1 MLGPLG
7 MPVEVVSDRP
17 GDAATLKLLRSVFMK
32 GLAASALESLR
43 AAEAAGHASWLEGEI
58 AAVIGEPLLER
69 LVEGSRRHAVRRVD
83 EMEAARE
90 LLLELGVEPRIAAA
104 SAASSPSSRRAGG
117 AAVTTQQPWR
127 RHRATER
134 ACSCEGAY
142 DLHVHVAPD
151 VPQRRIDDRT
161 LAQRFAELGLAGFA
175 LKSHYTSTAERAQV
189 VSALFPEVEVVGT
202 LTLNWAVGGMNALA
216 VEIAAREGARIV
228 WMPTVDSPAETAGRT
243 EPKDGDKVPQWAR
256 LQHEL
261 RGLGL
266 SVDAVHV
273 TDSEGGLLPETRDV
287 LRAIARHDLILATGH
302 LARDDTFAV
311 VDGALE
317 EGVAQIVVTHPE
329 FPCQNFS
336 LDDQRALAERG
347 CLLERC
353 LSTPLSGK
361 TDWEHVFDGVRAV
374 GVERTLFSSD
384 CGNPDYPPVEDG
396 LALWADRL
404 LGGGFDEDEVREMI
418 VGQSRRL
425 AGAA

>member
-1 MLGPLG
+1 MATESA
-7 MPVEVVSDRP
+7 VE
-17 GDAATLKLLRSVFMK
+17 
-32 GLAASALESLR
+32 
-43 AAEAAGHASWLEGEI
+43 
-58 AAVIGEPLLER
+58 
-69 LVEGSRRHAVRRVD
+69 
-83 EMEAARE
+83 
-90 LLLELGVEPRIAAA
+90 
-104 SAASSPSSRRAGG
+104 
-117 AAVTTQQPWR
+117 TTP
-127 RHRATER
+127 TER
-134 ACSCEGAY
+134 ARVLVQGAY

-151 VPQRRIDDRT
+151 VPPRRIDDVT
-161 LAQRFAELGLAGFA
+161 LARRFAEVGLAGFG
-175 LKSHYTSTAERAQV
+175 LKSHYTSTAERANV
-189 VSALFPEVEVVGT
+189 VSGLVPGVQAVGT
-202 LTLNWAVGGMNALA
+202 VSMNQAVGGMNPLA

-243 EPKDGDKVPQWAR
+243 EPKPGDKVPQWAR

-261 RGLGL
+261 RELGLG
-266 SVDAVHV
+266 VEPVHV
-273 TDSEGGLLPETRDV
+273 TGADGALLPETRHV

-302 LARDDTFAV
+302 LDRDDTFAV

-317 EGVAQIVVTHPE
+317 EGVSEIVITHPE

-336 LDDQRALAERG
+336 IEDQRELAARG

-361 TDWEHVFDGVRAV
+361 TSWEHVFDGVRAV

-404 LGGGFDEDEVREMI
+404 LGAGFDEDEVQEMI

-425 AGAA
+425 AGDQS

>member
-1 MLGPLG
+1 MTTQPA
-7 MPVEVVSDRP
+7 V
-17 GDAATLKLLRSVFMK
+17 
-32 GLAASALESLR
+32 AAS
-43 AAEAAGHASWLEGEI
+43 
-58 AAVIGEPLLER
+58 
-69 LVEGSRRHAVRRVD
+69 
-83 EMEAARE
+83 
-90 LLLELGVEPRIAAA
+90 
-104 SAASSPSSRRAGG
+104 PS
-117 AAVTTQQPWR
+117 
-127 RHRATER
+127 ER
-134 ACSCEGAY
+134 ARVLVEGAY

-151 VPQRRIDDRT
+151 VPPRRIDDRA
-161 LAQRFAELGLAGFA
+161 LALRFAEVGLSGFA
-175 LKSHYTSTAERAQV
+175 LKSHYTSTAERAQI
-189 VSALFPEVEVVGT
+189 VSALVPGVQVVGT
-202 LTLNWAVGGMNALA
+202 LTLNWAVGGMNTLA
-216 VEIAAREGARIV
+216 VEIAAREGALIV

-261 RGLGL
+261 RSLGL
-266 SVDAVHV
+266 SVEPVHV
-273 TDSEGGLLPETRDV
+273 ADPEGRLLREVRDV

-302 LARDDTFAV
+302 LDRDDTFAV

-317 EGVAQIVVTHPE
+317 EGVSRIVVTHPE

-361 TDWEHVFDGVRAV
+361 TEWQHVFDGVRAA
-374 GVERTLFSSD
+374 GIERTLFSSD

>member
-1 MLGPLG
+1 MTTQSALDARP
-7 MPVEVVSDRP
+7 SDR
-17 GDAATLKLLRSVFMK
+17 AR
-32 GLAASALESLR
+32 AL
-43 AAEAAGHASWLEGEI
+43 
-58 AAVIGEPLLER
+58 V
-69 LVEGSRRHAVRRVD
+69 
-83 EMEAARE
+83 
-90 LLLELGVEPRIAAA
+90 
-104 SAASSPSSRRAGG
+104 
-117 AAVTTQQPWR
+117 Q
-127 RHRATER
+127 
-134 ACSCEGAY
+134 GAY

-151 VPQRRIDDRT
+151 VPRRRIEDRA
-161 LAQRFAELGLAGFA
+161 LAQRFVDLGLAGFA

-189 VSALFPEVEVVGT
+189 VSALFESVEVVGT

-273 TDSEGGLLPETRDV
+273 TGPDGALLPETCDV
-287 LRAIARHDLILATGH
+287 LRAVARHGLILATGH

-311 VDGALE
+311 VDAALA
-317 EGVAQIVVTHPE
+317 EGVTDIVVTHPE

-336 LDDQRALAERG
+336 IEDQKDLAARG
-347 CLLERC
+347 CLIERC
-353 LSTPLSGK
+353 LTTPFSGK
-361 TDWEHVFDGVRAV
+361 TTWEHVFDGVRAV
-374 GVERTLFSSD
+374 GIEHSLFSSD

-404 LGGGFDEDEVREMI
+404 LDAGFGEDETRELI
-418 VGQSRRL
+418 VTQSRRL
-425 AGAA
+425 AGAS

>member
-1 MLGPLG
+1 MTTREAGVTSP
-7 MPVEVVSDRP
+7 SDR
-17 GDAATLKLLRSVFMK
+17 AR
-32 GLAASALESLR
+32 AL
-43 AAEAAGHASWLEGEI
+43 
-58 AAVIGEPLLER
+58 V
-69 LVEGSRRHAVRRVD
+69 
-83 EMEAARE
+83 
-90 LLLELGVEPRIAAA
+90 
-104 SAASSPSSRRAGG
+104 
-117 AAVTTQQPWR
+117 Q
-127 RHRATER
+127 
-134 ACSCEGAY
+134 GAY

-151 VPQRRIDDRT
+151 VPQRRIDDRA
-161 LAQRFAELGLAGFA
+161 LAQRFSELGLAGFA

-189 VSALFPEVEVVGT
+189 VSALFSDVEVVGT

-243 EPKDGDKVPQWAR
+243 EPRDGDKVPQWAR

-317 EGVAQIVVTHPE
+317 QGVRQIVVTHPE

-336 LDDQRALAERG
+336 IEDQQALAARG
-347 CLLERC
+347 CLVERC
-353 LSTPLSGK
+353 LTTPFSGK
-361 TDWEHVFDGVRAV
+361 TTWEHVFEGVRAV
-374 GVERTLFSSD
+374 GVEHSLFSSD
-384 CGNPDYPPVEDG
+384 CGNPDYPAVEDG

-404 LGGGFDEDEVREMI
+404 LDDGFDEDEVHEMI